1 MDNKWAG
8 LANNTKWSELQQF
21 MSELGQKA
29 PYWKT
34 RATNGFIY
42 PPQGWEADW
51 TYHFRLGEY
60 KYIEW
65 CEMQPRSSKNAF
77 PQDEIATVCKQ
88 IGFEIEILE
97 STVKVIGY
105 QLLK

>member
-8 LANNTKWSELQQF
+8 LANNTKWNELQQV

-29 PYWKT
+29 PYWRT

-42 PPQGWEADW
+42 PTHGWEADW

-65 CEMQPRSSKNAF
+65 CEMLPSPSENAL
-77 PQDEIATVCKQ
+77 PHDEIATLCMR
-88 IGFEIEILE
+88 IGFETEILE
-97 STVKVIGY
+97 STVKITGY
-105 QLLK
+105 RQLQ